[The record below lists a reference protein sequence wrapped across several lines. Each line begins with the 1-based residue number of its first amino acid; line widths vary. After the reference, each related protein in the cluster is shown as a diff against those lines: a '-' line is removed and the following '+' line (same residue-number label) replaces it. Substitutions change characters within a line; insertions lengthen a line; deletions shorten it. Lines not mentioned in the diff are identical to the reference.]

1 MAKITTR
8 LTDKDIKSAKPKDK
22 EYNLFDGD
30 GLRLRIKPNG
40 SKQWIFNYYK
50 PITGKRANLS
60 LGRYPDLSL
69 ANARKNAMAARELL
83 VQGIDPQEER
93 KRQQQA
99 HKEIHEHT
107 FANVAKDW
115 FAIKQHDVTLDYAID
130 IWRSLE
136 LHIFPSIANK
146 PKRAIAI
153 TEIRNN

>member
-1 MAKITTR
+1 MYPEISLLQARKS
-8 LTDKDIKSAKPKDK
+8 LLSAK
-22 EYNLFDGD
+22 
-30 GLRLRIKPNG
+30 
-40 SKQWIFNYYK
+40 
-50 PITGKRANLS
+50 
-60 LGRYPDLSL
+60 
-69 ANARKNAMAARELL
+69 ELIA
-83 VQGIDPQEER
+83 QGIDPQDAR

-115 FAIKQHDVTLDYAID
+115 LAIKQHDVTPDYAID